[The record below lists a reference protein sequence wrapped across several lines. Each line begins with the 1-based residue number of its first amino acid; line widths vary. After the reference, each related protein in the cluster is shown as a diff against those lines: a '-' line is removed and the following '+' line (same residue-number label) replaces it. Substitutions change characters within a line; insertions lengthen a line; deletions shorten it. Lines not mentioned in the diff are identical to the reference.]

1 MARKT
6 AKSVY
11 KNLTFRD
18 LTIIVKKQL
27 VLTELIKTI
36 NDKEKEKA
44 SGWGWVIF

>member
-18 LTIIVKKQL
+18 LTIMIKKQV
-27 VLTELIKTI
+27 VLTELIKII
-36 NDKEKEKA
+36 NEKEKEKEK
-44 SGWGWVIF
+44 GWGWVIF

>member
-18 LTIIVKKQL
+18 LTIIIKKRD
-27 VLTELIKTI
+27 VLTELLKTI
-36 NDKEKEKA
+36 KEKEEKEK
-44 SGWGWVIF
+44 GWGWVIF

>member
-18 LTIIVKKQL
+18 LTIIIKKQK
-27 VLTELIKTI
+27 VMTEHVKTC
-36 NDKEKEKA
+36 KEKEEKA

>member
-18 LTIIVKKQL
+18 LTIIVKKQA
-27 VLTELIKTI
+27 VLTELIKHI
-36 NDKEKEKA
+36 KEKEEKA